1 MVQAVPCHLLLSTG
15 ADLPVYSIPP
25 DRLAVRLGLCVQQRV
40 LFQGR
45 GQFSSA
51 ATGSRIKKRLR
62 ATAKVRTG

>member
-25 DRLAVRLGLCVQQRV
+25 DSLAARLPLCVQQRA
-40 LFQGR
+40 LFQAL

-51 ATGSRIKKRLR
+51 TTGSRIKKRLR
-62 ATAKVRTG
+62 ASARVRMG